1 MAPFAVL
8 CSEKSC
14 ELERKGAAKA
24 LQRRRGLL
32 VWWIRRQ
39 APMLM
44 DRCRLRKRSAV
55 VVQSSVVPFV
65 VLCGERRCA
74 VERKGNA
81 VKRQTSMKSSVH
93 LVFSFVNNSL
103 CWWTIA
109 KMASR
114 ETCSICSVTL
124 GTTSE
129 KCRPCDP
136 RHRRSTVP
144 PYARGRTIVACC
156 RLRCTA
162 QLLRCVT

>member
-8 CSEKSC
+8 CSEQSC
-14 ELERKGAAKA
+14 EIERKGATKA

-44 DRCRLRKRSAV
+44 DRCRLRKRSAL
-55 VVQSSVVPFV
+55 VVQSSMVPFA

-74 VERKGNA
+74 IERKGNA

-103 CWWTIA
+103 YLWTMA

-114 ETCSICSVTL
+114 ETCSICYITL
-124 GTTSE
+124 GAMSE

-136 RHRRSTVP
+136 RHRWSAMP
-144 PYARGRTIVACC
+144 P
-156 RLRCTA
+156 LH
-162 QLLRCVT
+162 